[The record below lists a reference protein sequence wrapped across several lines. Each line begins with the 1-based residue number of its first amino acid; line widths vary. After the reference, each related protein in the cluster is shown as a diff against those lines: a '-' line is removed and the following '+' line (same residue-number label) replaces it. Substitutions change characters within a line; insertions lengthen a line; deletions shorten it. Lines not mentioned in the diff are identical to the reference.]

1 MLPPRYE
8 SKEKIIVDRH
18 NTTRPRPSLAH
29 RGALTLDG
37 WGQGGWGGDE
47 GCRNQER
54 RWWKISGSI
63 LSASRS
69 GLEVVAPSVSE
80 GLTGAASKRRGRL
93 QDAAQG
99 SDSPVSASK
108 IWNPGALEEGGGGA
122 PARKQ

>member
-1 MLPPRYE
+1 MGDAR
-8 SKEKIIVDRH
+8 KE
-18 NTTRPRPSLAH
+18 RPRGAAGIK
-29 RGALTLDG
+29 RGVG
-37 WGQGGWGGDE
+37 WLVG
-47 GCRNQER
+47 
-54 RWWKISGSI
+54 WWKISGSI

>member
-1 MLPPRYE
+1 MTGE
-8 SKEKIIVDRH
+8 EQQ
-18 NTTRPRPSLAH
+18 
-29 RGALTLDG
+29 
-37 WGQGGWGGDE
+37 QGKRKGGL
-47 GCRNQER
+47 GGGVPWKGRWNQER

-99 SDSPVSASK
+99 SDSAVSASK
-108 IWNPGALEEGGGGA
+108 IWNPGAPGGGRRWS
-122 PARKQ
+122 ARS